1 MHYEFKQGAP
11 IYEPKEKESADEK
24 DSYYL
29 VRRQATQVFQQ
40 NMFFPRMWDEG
51 HADMYESWMGGIQ
64 GRSVDGVKM
73 PTQWENIKFFLS
85 YQCNFMYWRYFMWN
99 FAGRQ
104 NDIQGHNEREHGNW
118 LTGFNWFDNNVLGL
132 GDQNLMPDSLKEN
145 KGHNVF
151 YCMPLLLG
159 LLGLFW
165 QAFRG
170 KRGIQQF
177 WTVFFLF
184 FMTGLAIVIYL
195 NQTPGQPR
203 ERDYAYAGSF
213 YAYAIWCGMGVA
225 AMYEWLKKLRLSPV
239 GAAA

>member
-104 NDIQGHNEREHGNW
+104 NDIQGHNERRAW
-118 LTGFNWFDNNVLGL
+118 QLAYGL
-132 GDQNLMPDSLKEN
+132 QLVRQQRPRSGRPEISCPTRSRKIRATMSSTVCLCCL
-145 KGHNVF
+145 VF
-151 YCMPLLLG
+151 S
-159 LLGLFW
+159 GLFW

-203 ERDYAYAGSF
+203 ERDYAYARF
-213 YAYAIWCGMGVA
+213 LLCLCYLVWYWV
-225 AMYEWLKKLRLSPV
+225 
-239 GAAA
+239 